1 MIDGVGNEDK
11 EVIGI
16 SKAKGSS
23 VDMSFS
29 LLVTLSR
36 YLTQTQKTRILDG
49 HEVKC
54 GLLCPLAGRYFDL
67 WVGCE

>member
-36 YLTQTQKTRILDG
+36 YLTQT
-49 HEVKC
+49 
-54 GLLCPLAGRYFDL
+54 LLQLFKGEKLPLHYSKNENSGRA
-67 WVGCE
+67 

>member
-36 YLTQTQKTRILDG
+36 YLTQT
-49 HEVKC
+49 
-54 GLLCPLAGRYFDL
+54 LLQLFKG
-67 WVGCE
+67 EK